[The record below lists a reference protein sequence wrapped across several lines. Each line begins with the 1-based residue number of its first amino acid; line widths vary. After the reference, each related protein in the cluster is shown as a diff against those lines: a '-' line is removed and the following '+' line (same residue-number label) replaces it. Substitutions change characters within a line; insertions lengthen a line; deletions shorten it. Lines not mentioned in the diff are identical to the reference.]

1 MKPVLG
7 RSSLLLTLLLAG
19 CSLLASI
26 SPDTTETASLSMPTT
41 PPPVASIAPVE
52 TASAT
57 EPCAYMWA
65 AKSLPQV
72 SDVVNQSIQKLQAEA
87 TGQARAYG
95 ENCVYADGHADF
107 SAMETDFY
115 ISFHVKDLKNEGD
128 LGDQITRIMQ
138 VVNALPPDSLAGP
151 QPGFV
156 EITFKA
162 GDDQRVLRVDIRK
175 FRSLPPG
182 LSGTELMKALFPSP

>member
-19 CSLLASI
+19 CSLVASI
-26 SPDTTETASLSMPTT
+26 SPVGNQTADLPITVT
-41 PPPVASIAPVE
+41 PPPDATLTPVE
-52 TASAT
+52 TASVT

-65 AKSLPQV
+65 ATALPQV
-72 SDVVNQSIQKLQAEA
+72 SDVVNQSMQKLQAEA

-115 ISFHVKDLKNEGD
+115 ISFHVKDLKDERD
-128 LGDQITRIMQ
+128 LGDQIARILQ
-138 VVNALPPDSLAGP
+138 IVNALPPESLTGP

-175 FRSLPPG
+175 FKSLPPG
-182 LSGTELMKALFPSP
+182 LSGDDLMKALFPNP